1 MKKGRI
7 NAEYTDTE
15 YIESNRTFPISKT
28 ILLLLIIALQI
39 GLIYFSFSYKPKPQ
53 DLIHQ
58 YNVTVTPLDDGSL
71 DIEYYFLWEA
81 LDPSEELSWVEIGMA
96 NENYSVYPD
105 SLSPNI
111 RNYEQYFNPEGYVS
125 LDLYFNDKYSNGDK
139 FEISFKISQRDMLCQ
154 SQSNYFYEF
163 VPCWFNKSQVKNY
176 NFEWFRNGN
185 CDYHSHGSLDYGE
198 YHLMRVEYDV
208 DAFKGCD
215 TVEYEPFDDE
225 EAYNELDDDKFG
237 VVILCALVV
246 MVLLVADIYII
257 DSHVSYSRG
266 RGFLS
271 GHGYYVHT
279 FGRSNPYYIR
289 ARNAYNATHG
299 GGKFG
304 GGGGGCA
311 CACACACAGGGRAGC
326 SQKDT
331 FKTLNHFDKKDNK

>member
-154 SQSNYFYEF
+154 SQSNYFY
-163 VPCWFNKSQVKNY
+163 
-176 NFEWFRNGN
+176 
-185 CDYHSHGSLDYGE
+185 
-198 YHLMRVEYDV
+198 
-208 DAFKGCD
+208 
-215 TVEYEPFDDE
+215 
-225 EAYNELDDDKFG
+225 
-237 VVILCALVV
+237 
-246 MVLLVADIYII
+246 
-257 DSHVSYSRG
+257 
-266 RGFLS
+266 
-271 GHGYYVHT
+271 
-279 FGRSNPYYIR
+279 
-289 ARNAYNATHG
+289 
-299 GGKFG
+299 
-304 GGGGGCA
+304 
-311 CACACACAGGGRAGC
+311 
-326 SQKDT
+326 
-331 FKTLNHFDKKDNK
+331 